1 LNEQSAA
8 IGGADY
14 FMNDDPPLLEFPCA
28 YPIKVIG
35 NGDANLRERVIEIMR
50 IHAGDFDET
59 IITERASSEG
69 RFVSVTV
76 TITATGKPQ
85 LDNIFTDLKATGIVK
100 MVL

>member
-1 LNEQSAA
+1 MSEKT
-8 IGGADY
+8 
-14 FMNDDPPLLEFPCA
+14 PLLEFPCL

-35 NGDANLRERVIEIMR
+35 NGDANLRERVVDIMR
-50 IHAGDFDET
+50 LHAGEFDEAA
-59 IITERASSEG
+59 ITERASSEG

>member
-1 LNEQSAA
+1 MSEKT
-8 IGGADY
+8 
-14 FMNDDPPLLEFPCA
+14 PLLEFPCP
-28 YPIKVIG
+28 YPVKVIG
-35 NGDANLRERVIEIMR
+35 NGDAKLRERVVEIMR
-50 IHAGDFDET
+50 LHAGEFDEAA
-59 IITERASSEG
+59 ITERASSEG

>member
-1 LNEQSAA
+1 MSEKT
-8 IGGADY
+8 
-14 FMNDDPPLLEFPCA
+14 PLLEFPCL

-35 NGDANLRERVIEIMR
+35 NGDANLRERVVEIMR
-50 IHAGDFDET
+50 LHAGEFDET
-59 IITERASSEG
+59 AVTERASSEG

>member
-1 LNEQSAA
+1 MSEKT
-8 IGGADY
+8 
-14 FMNDDPPLLEFPCA
+14 PLLEFPCL

-35 NGDANLRERVIEIMR
+35 NGDANLRERVVEIMR
-50 IHAGDFDET
+50 LHAGEFDET
-59 IITERASSEG
+59 AITERASSEG

>member
-1 LNEQSAA
+1 MS
-8 IGGADY
+8 DTR
-14 FMNDDPPLLEFPCA
+14 PLLEFPCL

-35 NGDANLRERVIEIMR
+35 NGDTNLREQVINIMR
-50 IHAGDFDET
+50 NHAGEFDET

-85 LDNIFTDLKATGIVK
+85 LDAIFADLKATGIVK